1 MRAEDR
7 QILDFLDEEWR
18 TLSDIRGRMN
28 GQLSS
33 IKLAAA
39 LQRLVTEGG
48 IEKRLQG
55 NPIPRTRGGMVL
67 AIGLYRRLAVKEAAN

>member
-1 MRAEDR
+1 MANLVRHPRA
-7 QILDFLDEEWR
+7 DER
-18 TLSDIRGRMN
+18 AM
-28 GQLSS
+28 SS

-55 NPIPRTRGGMVL
+55 NVIPRTRGGMVL